1 MYKIIERKT
10 ETKSIGEVKLNRI
23 YLFIQ
28 KDYFEPERIKDDKY
42 TDWFIIQNNLAI
54 FIDYY
59 FIDKDRTTSI
69 FKNYIKTCL
78 ELYDIFECESF
89 LEAFNYIKE
98 GK

>member
-42 TDWFIIQNNLAI
+42 ADWLIIQGTATIYNKFCDSNNRSISNL
-54 FIDYY
+54 
-59 FIDKDRTTSI
+59 KDM
-69 FKNYIKTCL
+69 IKVYL
-78 ELYDIFECESF
+78 ELYDIFECKSF

>member
-10 ETKSIGEVKLNRI
+10 ETKSIKEVKLSKI
-23 YLFIQ
+23 YLFIL

-42 TDWFIIQNNLAI
+42 VDWLIIQGTATISNKFCGLNNRSILDLKDMI
-54 FIDYY
+54 RSY
-59 FIDKDRTTSI
+59 F
-69 FKNYIKTCL
+69 

-89 LEAFNYIKE
+89 MEAFNYIKE